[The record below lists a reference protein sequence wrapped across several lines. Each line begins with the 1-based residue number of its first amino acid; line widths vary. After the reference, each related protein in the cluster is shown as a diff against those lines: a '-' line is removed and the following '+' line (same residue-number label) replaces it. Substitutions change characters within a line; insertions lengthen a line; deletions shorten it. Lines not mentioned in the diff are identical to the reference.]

1 MIPEVNV
8 TTHED
13 GALIL
18 SAGHK
23 APPLAVWRSDVWDD
37 IMAT

>member
-1 MIPEVNV
+1 MIPQVNV

-23 APPLAVWRSDVWDD
+23 APPWGPFRSDVWDD